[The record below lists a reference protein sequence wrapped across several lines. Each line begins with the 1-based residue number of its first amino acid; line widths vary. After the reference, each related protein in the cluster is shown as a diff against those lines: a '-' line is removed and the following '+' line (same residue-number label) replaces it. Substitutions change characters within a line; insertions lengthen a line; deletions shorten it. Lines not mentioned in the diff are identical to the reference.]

1 MTLTGIGPKV
11 FFVPFVLRMAVADAF
26 LFQVSACQGG
36 QAIDPGQ
43 EPNIPSTGVGYTIPR
58 GMPTGAL
65 ANGENAVHRRAYFR
79 KPRYVQVPSLFS
91 FHIFTSLPRVRLV
104 GGGGV
109 PSAGIDG
116 KWNV

>member
-1 MTLTGIGPKV
+1 
-11 FFVPFVLRMAVADAF
+11 MAVADAF

-65 ANGENAVHRRAYFR
+65 ANGENAVRKQAYFR
-79 KPRYVQVPSLFS
+79 KPRYVQVPSLFFVSYIHTAAAGS
-91 FHIFTSLPRVRLV
+91 FSRGWGRSKRRH
-104 GGGGV
+104 
-109 PSAGIDG
+109 
-116 KWNV
+116 